1 MKRKAIRG
9 TLGKRPEGLVL
20 SFRVSG
26 HEDCLLREC
35 AQQSAYR
42 SRSAY
47 VRDQITGWAQGT
59 SIAAKAGLI
68 LHWAAA
74 HWGKA

>member
-1 MKRKAIRG
+1 MSAEERKTSVR
-9 TLGKRPEGLVL
+9 L
-20 SFRVSG
+20 
-26 HEDCLLREC
+26 C
-35 AQQSAYR
+35 Y
-42 SRSAY
+42 Y

-74 HWGKA
+74 HWGKSVRSGGWE